1 MGEKN
6 YVVKLHYAQRTKEL
20 RNINDFVKEIRLE
33 YPDIDVEKAEK
44 IYIFLSD
51 HHNYHVC

>member
-20 RNINDFVKEIRLE
+20 GNINDFVKELRIK

-44 IYIFLSD
+44 IYSVLSD
-51 HHNYHVC
+51 HRKYHI